1 MSRATRPFLAATLLS
16 PACAGR
22 PHEAPLTEAALHAE
36 IDRHT
41 CARWEPQVK
50 QWSLLLF
57 DASCEPAPASGDVA
71 AVVRAAVARLRP
83 LLLLTESA
91 HDHFYENA
99 DRSPPPSHEEAQRL
113 ADAAVW
119 SDRLLA
125 GAIGQALARELEV
138 RGLACGDCPRPRE
151 PPPITAR
158 WAEFFPYLAA
168 YVWPVQLSE
177 GAPVEIFTCSAV
189 HGAAA
194 LPANPTLTR
203 AGQLAAFAFA
213 EDETAAHQ
221 IHALASQG
229 SLAEVSESVRSYLDS
244 PESRRLACVALADV
258 AWFTG
263 LRISDCGPST

>member
-1 MSRATRPFLAATLLS
+1 MSRAPRFLLAATLLS

-22 PHEAPLTEAALHAE
+22 RHEPPLTESALRAE
-36 IDRHT
+36 LDRHT
-41 CARWEPQVK
+41 CARWEPEVK

-57 DASCEPAPASGDVA
+57 DSSCDPAPASGDAQVLT
-71 AVVRAAVARLRP
+71 RAAVARLRP

-91 HDHFYENA
+91 HDHFYEETA
-99 DRSPPPSHEEAQRL
+99 RSPPPSHEEAQRL

-119 SDRLLA
+119 SDRLLS
-125 GAIGQALARELEV
+125 GAVWQALARELAA

-177 GAPVEIFTCSAV
+177 GAPVEIFTCSEV

-194 LPANPTLTR
+194 LPVNPTLTQ

-213 EDETAAHQ
+213 EDETAARQ

-229 SLAEVSESVRSYLDS
+229 SLAEILKLVRSYLDS
-244 PESRRLACVALADV
+244 PESRRLACAALADV

-263 LRISDCGPST
+263 LRISDC

>member
-1 MSRATRPFLAATLLS
+1 MPRATRLLLAAPLLS

-22 PHEAPLTEAALHAE
+22 SHEPPLTEAALHAE
-36 IDRHT
+36 LDRHT
-41 CARWEPQVK
+41 CARWEPEVK

-57 DASCEPAPASGDVA
+57 DASCEPAPASG
-71 AVVRAAVARLRP
+71 AVQVLARAAVARLRP

-91 HDHFYENA
+91 HDHFYA
-99 DRSPPPSHEEAQRL
+99 RTASSPPPSPEEAQRL

-119 SDRLLA
+119 SDRLLS
-125 GAIGQALARELEV
+125 GAIWQALHRELAV

-151 PPPITAR
+151 PPPLTAR

-177 GAPVEIFTCSAV
+177 GAPVELFTCSAV

-194 LPANPTLTR
+194 LPANPALSQ
-203 AGQLAAFAFA
+203 AGRLAAFAFA
-213 EDETAAHQ
+213 EDETAAPE
-221 IHALASQG
+221 IHDLAAQG
-229 SLAEVSESVRSYLDS
+229 SLAEVSRRVRSYLDS
-244 PESRRLACVALADV
+244 PEGRRFACAALADV

-263 LRISDCGPST
+263 LRISDC

>member
-1 MSRATRPFLAATLLS
+1 MSRATRLLLAATLLS

-22 PHEAPLTEAALHAE
+22 PREPPLTAAALRAE
-36 IDRHT
+36 LDRHT
-41 CARWEPQVK
+41 CARWEPEVK

-57 DASCEPAPASGDVA
+57 DASCEPAPPSGDVEVLA
-71 AVVRAAVARLRP
+71 RAAAARLRP

-91 HDHFYENA
+91 HDHFYARTNRE
-99 DRSPPPSHEEAQRL
+99 PPPSPEEAQRL

-119 SDRLLA
+119 SDPLLS
-125 GAIGQALARELEV
+125 GAIGQALARELAV
-138 RGLACGDCPRPRE
+138 RGLACGDCPPPRE

-177 GAPVEIFTCSAV
+177 SAPVEIFTCSAV

-194 LPANPTLTR
+194 LPVDPTLTQ

-213 EDETAAHQ
+213 EDETAARQ
-221 IHALASQG
+221 LRALASQG
-229 SLAEVSESVRSYLDS
+229 SLADVLKLVRSYLDS
-244 PESRRLACVALADV
+244 PESRRLACTALADV

-263 LRISDCGPST
+263 LRISDC